1 MCLIVFPIVA
11 TYEIPPDTVEPQP
24 EMLYEDMSG
33 LMNAMDDD
41 DTSENELMYEEMTIP
56 SPPPG

>member
-1 MCLIVFPIVA
+1 M
-11 TYEIPPDTVEPQP
+11 EPQP

-33 LMNAMDDD
+33 LMNDMDDD
-41 DTSENELMYEEMTIP
+41 EDTSENELLYEEMTIP

>member
-1 MCLIVFPIVA
+1 MA
-11 TYEIPPDTVEPQP
+11 TYEVPPDTMEPQP

-33 LMNAMDDD
+33 LMNDMDDD
-41 DTSENELMYEEMTIP
+41 EEDTSENELLYEEMTIL